1 MKRRLWFFATLW
13 LALWPAAS
21 QAAGILVIR
30 GGQVHTAV
38 GDVLDD
44 VMIVVKDGKI
54 VSLGPW
60 VSVPPGTKTLDARG
74 CILYPGFVAVT
85 LTDDK
90 KEGKDILAMTPD
102 SVAMDAQDDRADR
115 RRLLA
120 GGVTSFYISPG
131 TSRFLPGRGSVIKP
145 GGDGV
150 RASTVRRAATLGI
163 NFTERAMRS
172 PLIDV
177 FPAPI
182 GPENP
187 LVPSRRQFPS
197 SSLEAYWGLRELMLE
212 SPFQGEFAAEM
223 AAVSGTL
230 REVVEQHL
238 PVVVGYRK
246 PSEALRMIE
255 LSKELDFP
263 LVLMGNEGTARLADV
278 LKDSGISVIA
288 PFSARPLGQ
297 LPGDGG
303 SGEFPNTMDPSD
315 IAELMRK
322 GVRVALCPLFDKD
335 LPDLFRLTQYFR
347 RYGLSPEELLK
358 TITIN
363 PADMFS
369 VAGRIGSLRPGRD
382 ADILIYRKDGDKPF
396 LRLKSVMIEGE
407 IVHEE

>member
-1 MKRRLWFFATLW
+1 MKKRLRFFATLW
-13 LALWPAAS
+13 MALWPAAS

-38 GDVLDD
+38 GDILDD
-44 VMIVVKDGKI
+44 AMIVVENGKI
-54 VSLGPW
+54 VSLGPR
-60 VSVPPGTKTLDARG
+60 VSVPAGAKVLDARG
-74 CILYPGFVAVT
+74 CILYPGFIAVV
-85 LTDDK
+85 LTGDL
-90 KEGKDILAMTPD
+90 KEGREILAMTPD
-102 SVAMDAQDDRADR
+102 SLAMDVQDDRTDR

-120 GGVTSFYISPG
+120 GGVTSLYISPG

-150 RASTVRRAATLGI
+150 RASTVREAAALGV
-163 NFTERAMRS
+163 NFAERATRS

-197 SSLEAYWGLRELMLE
+197 SSLEAYWGLRELLLE

-223 AAVSGTL
+223 SAVSGTL

-238 PVVVGYRK
+238 PVVVGYQK
-246 PSEALRMIE
+246 PPEALRMIE
-255 LSKELDFP
+255 LSKELGFP
-263 LVLMGNEGTARLADV
+263 LVLMGNEGTAQLADV
-278 LKDSGISVIA
+278 LKDRDISVIA
-288 PFSARPLGQ
+288 PFSERPLG
-297 LPGDGG
+297 LSPGAGG
-303 SGEFPNTMDPSD
+303 FAEFPNAMDPSD
-315 IAELMRK
+315 IAELIRR
-322 GVRVALCPLFDKD
+322 GVRVALCPLSDKD

-347 RYGLSPEELLK
+347 RYGLPPEKLLK
-358 TITIN
+358 TITVD
-363 PADMFS
+363 PADMFG
-369 VAGRIGSLRPGRD
+369 VADRIGSLRPGRD

-396 LRLKSVMIEGE
+396 LKLKTVMIEGE